1 MDKDERIKRSM
12 LFARIKEVRNDAF
25 KQKQYAEQTGDKE
38 FSFWDGYL
46 EGVDYIIYLLEATKS
61 PKSRPR
67 KSKTANAKKA
77 VAKKA
82 VAKKAKKSKPKSTK
96 VKKGHQWL

>member
-61 PKSRPR
+61 PKSRPQ
-67 KSKTANAKKA
+67 KSKTAN
-77 VAKKA
+77 
-82 VAKKAKKSKPKSTK
+82 AKKAKKSKPKSTK